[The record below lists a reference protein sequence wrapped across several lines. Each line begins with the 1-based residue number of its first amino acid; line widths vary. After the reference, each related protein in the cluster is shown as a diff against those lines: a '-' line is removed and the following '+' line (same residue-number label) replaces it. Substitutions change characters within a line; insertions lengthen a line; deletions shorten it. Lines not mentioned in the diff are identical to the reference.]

1 MVVLELTIIAVER
14 VALNLRDNL
23 KVAGVRYSRIHDSVM
38 VSNMH
43 LVEPR
48 LRLSFFLFLPCSWT
62 FVGAQ
67 EHVSKVQIRL

>member
-1 MVVLELTIIAVER
+1 MMVLELTIIAVER

-23 KVAGVRYSRIHDSVM
+23 KVAGVRYSKIHDSVM

-43 LVEPR
+43 IVEPR
-48 LRLSFFLFLPCSWT
+48 LRLPFFLFLYCSWT

-67 EHVSKVQIRL
+67 EHVSKVQLRL